1 MARVTT
7 STRRRIRRGAA
18 VALLVAVVVAVALLV
33 AGGGDDGYRVHA
45 RFVNAGQMVEGAT
58 VQVAGR
64 RVGTVTRLTLA
75 DDGTADAELSL
86 DDRVVRPLR
95 RDARAAIRAVGQA
108 GVASRFVDLTPG
120 SSRAPAIA
128 DGGTLPL
135 AQTRG
140 IVDLDAILDRLDA
153 PARRDVRGLIRGA
166 SRIYAGSSAASFNR
180 MLARLDPALGE
191 TARLFGE
198 LEADGDDVE
207 RLIVRAG
214 DAASAIAAR
223 RQDLRRAVSGTA
235 RALGAVAER
244 RTALDGV
251 LRRAPAVLRMAR
263 GTLAGVSV
271 TTARLRPALR
281 LVPAAAA
288 PLGQVARALPPTLA
302 RATPVV
308 GRLRRDLPAVRR
320 TLLALPALRPS
331 AVEALGRTRTALA
344 AATPILRGVRYYGS
358 DFILGVLNGLAGVAV
373 GNYNEL
379 GHYARLE
386 FVQNVQTL
394 LGGALSSLVPA
405 LTGGGLL
412 GPINVR
418 THLDA
423 RCPGSTAPPAPDG
436 SSPWVPDPSI
446 CDPADSMPASVNQP

>member
-1 MARVTT
+1 M
-7 STRRRIRRGAA
+7 
-18 VALLVAVVVAVALLV
+18 
-33 AGGGDDGYRVHA
+33 
-45 RFVNAGQMVEGAT
+45 
-58 VQVAGR
+58 
-64 RVGTVTRLTLA
+64 
-75 DDGTADAELSL
+75 
-86 DDRVVRPLR
+86 
-95 RDARAAIRAVGQA
+95 
-108 GVASRFVDLTPG
+108 
-120 SSRAPAIA
+120 
-128 DGGTLPL
+128 
-135 AQTRG
+135 
-140 IVDLDAILDRLDA
+140 
-153 PARRDVRGLIRGA
+153 
-166 SRIYAGSSAASFNR
+166 
-180 MLARLDPALGE
+180 
-191 TARLFGE
+191 
-198 LEADGDDVE
+198 
-207 RLIVRAG
+207 
-214 DAASAIAAR
+214 
-223 RQDLRRAVSGTA
+223 
-235 RALGAVAER
+235 
-244 RTALDGV
+244 
-251 LRRAPAVLRMAR
+251 
-263 GTLAGVSV
+263 
-271 TTARLRPALR
+271 
-281 LVPAAAA
+281 
-288 PLGQVARALPPTLA
+288 ARALPPTLT

-320 TLLALPALRPS
+320 ALLALPALRPS
-331 AVEALGRTRTALA
+331 AVDALGRTRTALA